1 MADTTDSK
9 KKGLLTGAAFSPFK
23 ERLFLTLWI
32 AAFIS
37 NVGTWMQN
45 VGVSWLAATLSA
57 SPFLIS
63 LIQTAASLPALL
75 FSYPAGVISDH
86 SDRRKLLLWLQGFL
100 FFVVLALSVCAY
112 LRLLDIRLL
121 IFFTFLTGVG
131 SALTTPVWQ
140 AITPEVISKKR
151 MKEAIALNGVNFNL
165 ARAIGPALGG
175 VILALWG
182 VKAIFLCNAV
192 SFLVLGWGIYVWHN
206 TPSAFKA
213 LKFRETA
220 REGLREVRK
229 SIPFR
234 HVLIRTVSFTFFVSI
249 IFAFLP
255 QLSKY
260 EWKQTS
266 GQYTWLWVG
275 LGLGALLGSQVYS
288 TMNRSLSPGRIVFV
302 SCAIIAV
309 CLFLL
314 TRTSNFNLLVGIMV
328 IAGIGW
334 INATSTLN
342 VLAQQYSPAA
352 LRGRFLAVNVTV
364 FQGSIAL
371 SSAFW
376 GYLTHWWSISVVMDI
391 AALCMILFSAVLLLF
406 PMEETSVVSENAV
419 ACTDPLLQ
427 YQLK

>member
-1 MADTTDSK
+1 
-9 KKGLLTGAAFSPFK
+9 
-23 ERLFLTLWI
+23 
-32 AAFIS
+32 
-37 NVGTWMQN
+37 
-45 VGVSWLAATLSA
+45 
-57 SPFLIS
+57 
-63 LIQTAASLPALL
+63 
-75 FSYPAGVISDH
+75 
-86 SDRRKLLLWLQGFL
+86 LLLWLQGFL

-121 IFFTFLTGVG
+121 IFFSFLTGVG

-192 SFLVLGWGIYVWHN
+192 SFLVLGWGIYAWHN
-206 TPSAFKA
+206 TPSPFKA
-213 LKFRETA
+213 VKFRETA

-234 HVLIRTVSFTFFVSI
+234 HVLIRTISFTFFVSI

-288 TMNRSLSPGRIVFV
+288 TLNRLLSAGRIVFV
-302 SCAIIAV
+302 SCAIVAV

-314 TRTSNFNLLVGIMV
+314 TRTSNFYLVVGIMV
-328 IAGIGW
+328 IAGVGW

-342 VLAQQYSPAA
+342 VLAQEHSPAA

-376 GYLTHWWSISVVMDI
+376 GYLTHWWSIVVVMEI

>member
-1 MADTTDSK
+1 
-9 KKGLLTGAAFSPFK
+9 
-23 ERLFLTLWI
+23 
-32 AAFIS
+32 
-37 NVGTWMQN
+37 
-45 VGVSWLAATLSA
+45 
-57 SPFLIS
+57 
-63 LIQTAASLPALL
+63 LL

-112 LRLLDIRLL
+112 LKILDIRLL
-121 IFFTFLTGVG
+121 IIFTFLTGVG

-140 AITPEVISKKR
+140 AITPEIISKQWL
-151 MKEAIALNGVNFNL
+151 KEAIALNGVNFNL

-175 VILALWG
+175 VILVLWG
-182 VKAIFLCNAV
+182 AKAIFLCNAV
-192 SFLVLGWGIYVWHN
+192 SFLALAWGIYTWHN
-206 TPSAFKA
+206 TPSAFKTP

-229 SIPFR
+229 SVPFR
-234 HVLIRTVSFTFFVSI
+234 QVLIRTVSFTFFVSI

-288 TMNRSLSPGRIVFV
+288 TLNRSKGSGRIVFV
-302 SCAIIAV
+302 SCTIIAV

-314 TRTSNFNLLVGIMV
+314 TRTSNFYLLVGIMV

-342 VLAQQYSPAA
+342 VLAQQFSPAA

-364 FQGSIAL
+364 FQGSIAV

-376 GYLTHWWSISVVMDI
+376 GYLTHFWSITAVMVI
-391 AALCMILFSAVLLLF
+391 AAVCMILFSAVLLLF
-406 PMEETSVVSENAV
+406 PMEEAGVVSKDAV